1 MRVPAFGVDSDEES
15 RKARMRFLRA
25 HAAEVYDELT
35 AGRTRRMRLAELV
48 YLAAEYF
55 PGLVPTE
62 HRLAAER
69 ELDQADR
76 QGLEIDQGIFFREM
90 LLVPDVGC
98 HLIETMLR
106 PTQRALRLLDAFR
119 RTGLADLGVVR
130 VERKADVA
138 HLTVH
143 NEHCLNAET
152 NAHVED
158 METAV
163 DLALLDPGVRVGVLR
178 GAPMTH
184 PRYAGRRVF
193 SAGINLV
200 DLHAGRISF
209 VDFLLRR
216 EIGYISKIYR
226 GLLVDEEQAWPPG
239 TAEKPW
245 IAAVDGFAIGG
256 GAQLLL
262 VFDHVVAA
270 ADSYFSLPA
279 ANEGIV
285 PGAANLRLA
294 RLVGGRGAR
303 RIILSGA
310 KIWASEP
317 AAAFVF
323 DEVVESK
330 AIDDTVDAAARRLSS
345 PAVVPNRHMLH
356 LAEEP
361 VDAFRAYLAEFSLQQ
376 ALRVHSPDVM
386 AVTQGFA
393 AATGG
398 GRP

>member
-1 MRVPAFGVDSDEES
+1 MEVPAFGLDSDAES
-15 RKARMRFLRA
+15 RRSRMRFLRA
-25 HAAEVYDELT
+25 HAADVYDELT
-35 AGRTRRMRLAELV
+35 SGRTRRLRLAELA
-48 YLAAEYF
+48 YLAAEYY

-69 ELDQADR
+69 ELAHADR
-76 QGLEIDQGIFFREM
+76 QGLEVDQGIFFREM
-90 LLVPDVGC
+90 LRVPEVGR
-98 HLIETMLR
+98 HLIETMLG

-119 RTGLADLGVVR
+119 RTGRADLGVVR
-130 VERKADVA
+130 VERKAGVA

-216 EIGYISKIYR
+216 EIGYINKIYR
-226 GLLVDEEQAWPPG
+226 GLLVDEEPAWPPG
-239 TAEKPW
+239 MVEKPW
-245 IAAVDGFAIGG
+245 IAAVDSFAIGG

-262 VFDHVVAA
+262 VFDHVIAA

-317 AAAFVF
+317 ASALVF
-323 DEVVESK
+323 DQVVEPN
-330 AIDDTVDAAARRLSS
+330 AIDDAVDAAARRLAS
-345 PAVVPNRHMLH
+345 PAVVPNRHMIH

-361 VDAFRAYLAEFSLQQ
+361 IDAFRVYLAEFALQQ

-386 AVTQGFA
+386 AVTREFA
-393 AATGG
+393 AQAPGG
-398 GRP
+398 GP